1 MIYSPANDHGVKG
14 YSSELYKFYD
24 ELHTVKVK
32 EIGRWRWL
40 DTSLESKEWVLEWSL
55 VFLHQKALVL

>member
-40 DTSLESKEWVLEWSL
+40 DTSL
-55 VFLHQKALVL
+55 